1 MPQTRPPE
9 KRSSRLNLR
18 ASPSEDALIRAGAE
32 ASGMSMSEYLLTSAC
47 RQAEA
52 DLASRRQF
60 GLPSERM
67 AAFLEAL
74 DRPVQAKPRLARL
87 FTEPDILAEE

>member
-1 MPQTRPPE
+1 MPHTEKPE
-9 KRSSRLNLR
+9 RRSSRLNLR

-32 ASGMSMSEYLLTSAC
+32 AAGLSMSDYLLTSAC

-60 GLPSERM
+60 ALSPERM
-67 AAFLEAL
+67 KAFLEAL
-74 DRPVQAKPRLARL
+74 DRPVEAKPRLRRL
-87 FTEPDILAEE
+87 FAEPDLLSKE